1 MTVINDLQASDE
13 VAPRSQLEAIIARMW
28 KELMGLDTI
37 GIHDDF
43 FQLNGSSLV
52 ATQII
57 ARLMQEYKVEIPM
70 NRFYENP
77 TIAHLAELVNES
89 QAL

>member
-1 MTVINDLQASDE
+1 VEQM
-13 VAPRSQLEAIIARMW
+13 IARLW
-28 KELMGLDTI
+28 KELMGLDSV

-57 ARLMQEYKVEIPM
+57 ARLMQEYDIEIPM
-70 NRFYENP
+70 NGFYEQP
-77 TIAHLAELVNES
+77 TIAHLAELIEKFKKNKSETRISKFETNSNEGG
-89 QAL
+89 